1 MSGMGTT
8 LQLNNPTV
16 VAAFRSALIHQGII
30 ALLIFFLLA
39 MLWVS
44 VREWVPGPA
53 GLVPARGGRAAAE
66 PRGRQV
72 LRIGFGVLWILDG
85 LLQAQPAMPLG
96 LAANV
101 TQPAAAGSPGWVRG
115 LVDFAATGWTY
126 HPVSA
131 AAAAVWI
138 QVGIGIWLLTAARG
152 PWSRLGGLASVGW
165 GLAVWVFGEA
175 FGGIFAPGLSWLFG
189 APGAALLYAV
199 AGALIALPDRA
210 WAGPRLG
217 RGVLAGTGV
226 FLAGMALLQAWPGR
240 GFWPGTA
247 GRHPGNLPAMA
258 AGMAQTPQPGFLSSW
273 VSAFGTF
280 AAAHEFAVNLTV
292 VAALAAVGLALASGQ
307 RAVLRPAAGVLL
319 VLCAADWVLVQDLG
333 VFGGLGTDPNSMI
346 PFALV
351 VAGGYLAL
359 ALRSGPR
366 SGTGPRCH
374 RARHRPAPPPRRS
387 GRRGSPS
394 SRQGSGAGGTGPGR
408 AAWPCSSATP
418 ARAPSRAAGALGVA
432 IIGVI
437 PLAAASASASA
448 SPILAQALD
457 GSSAQLDFKAPA
469 FTLTNQS
476 GRPVSLAS
484 LRGKVVL
491 LTFLDPVCTSDCP
504 LIAQEF
510 RQADELLGG
519 HSRQVEL
526 VAVVTNPVYNQPE
539 YTAAF
544 DRQEHLST
552 LPNWQYLTGSVA
564 QLGEGVAAVRD
575 RRPDPSRGRD
585 DRAQR
590 HRLRHRPVGPDPHR
604 AELRSRPGHSQYPGV
619 VRGRAV
625 HRGAAEPGFLVT
637 TAPAAAAL
645 AARPGR
651 AGCRRAGRL
660 RQPGRGPGGT
670 VRAAGPP
677 VAGDLRGTTR
687 TGAGRCW

>member
-1 MSGMGTT
+1 MSGMGST

-39 MLWVS
+39 MIWVS

-53 GLVPARGGRAAAE
+53 TSFRPAAAELAAE

-96 LAANV
+96 LATNV
-101 TQPAAAGSPGWVRG
+101 TQPAADGSPGWVRG

-210 WAGPRLG
+210 WGGPRLG

-359 ALRSGPR
+359 ACVPAAAVAPAPAA
-366 SGTGPRCH
+366 TAAAP
-374 RARHRPAPPPRRS
+374 ARPAAAPTRPEGEPVHPEGEPIRPEGKPVQPAGEPGWRNWARPRRLALLI
-387 GRRGSPS
+387 GNASP
-394 SRQGSGAGGTGPGR
+394 RTLGAV
-408 AAWPCSSATP
+408 
-418 ARAPSRAAGALGVA
+418 GALGVA

-457 GSSAQLDFKAPA
+457 GSNAQLDFKAPA
-469 FTLTNQS
+469 FTLTNQN

-510 RQADELLGG
+510 RQADQLLGG

-564 QLGEGVAAVRD
+564 QLRKVWRQYGIAAQIL
-575 RRPDPSRGRD
+575 PAG
-585 DRAQR
+585 
-590 HRLRHRPVGPDPHR
+590 GMI
-604 AELRSRPGHSQYPGV
+604 GHSDIAYV
-619 VRGRAV
+619 IDRSGRT
-625 HRGAAEPGFLVT
+625 RTELNFEPGPG
-637 TAPAAAAL
+637 TASTQASFAGELSTAAQQNL
-645 AARPGR
+645 ASS
-651 AGCRRAGRL
+651 
-660 RQPGRGPGGT
+660 
-670 VRAAGPP
+670 
-677 VAGDLRGTTR
+677 
-687 TGAGRCW
+687 

>member
-1 MSGMGTT
+1 MSGMGST

-39 MLWVS
+39 MIWVS
-44 VREWVPGPA
+44 VREWVPGPRTSFHPAA
-53 GLVPARGGRAAAE
+53 GDLAAE

-72 LRIGFGVLWILDG
+72 LRIGFGMLWLLDG

-96 LAANV
+96 LATDV
-101 TQPAAAGSPGWVRG
+101 TQPAAGGSPGWVRG
-115 LVDFAATGWTY
+115 LADFAAQGWTY

-138 QVGIGIWLLTAARG
+138 QIGIGIWLLAAARG

-165 GLAVWVFGEA
+165 GLAVWIFGEA
-175 FGGIFAPGLSWLFG
+175 FGGIFAPGLSLLFG

-199 AGALIALPDRA
+199 AGALLALPDRA
-210 WAGPRLG
+210 WAGRRLG

-240 GFWPGTA
+240 GFWSGTA
-247 GRHPGNLPAMA
+247 GRQPGDLPSMVQD
-258 AGMAQTPQPGFLSSW
+258 MAQTSQPGFLSSW
-273 VSAFGTF
+273 VHGFGTF
-280 AAAHEFAVNLTV
+280 AAAHGFAVNLIV
-292 VAALAAVGLALASGQ
+292 VVALAAAGPALASGQ
-307 RAVLRPAAGVLL
+307 RAVLRPAVGLLL

-351 VAGGYLAL
+351 AVGGYLAVVS
-359 ALRSGPR
+359 A
-366 SGTGPRCH
+366 
-374 RARHRPAPPPRRS
+374 PASAVAP
-387 GRRGSPS
+387 
-394 SRQGSGAGGTGPGR
+394 A
-408 AAWPCSSATP
+408 ATP
-418 ARAPSRAAGALGVA
+418 ATPAGPPREQRGWRTWARPRRLASLIGNASPRTLGAVGALGVA

-437 PLAAASASASA
+437 PLATASASASA

-457 GSSAQLDFKAPA
+457 GSSAQLDFRAPA
-469 FTLTNQS
+469 FTLTDQN

-484 LRGKVVL
+484 LHGKVVL

-510 RQADELLGG
+510 RQADHLLGG
-519 HSRQVEL
+519 QSRQVEL

-544 DRQEHLST
+544 DRQEHMNT

-564 QLGEGVAAVRD
+564 QLKKVWRQYGIAAQIL
-575 RRPDPSRGRD
+575 PAG
-585 DRAQR
+585 
-590 HRLRHRPVGPDPHR
+590 GMI
-604 AELRSRPGHSQYPGV
+604 GHSDIAYV
-619 VRGRAV
+619 IDRSGRT
-625 HRGAAEPGFLVT
+625 RTELNFDP
-637 TAPAAAAL
+637 
-645 AARPGR
+645 
-651 AGCRRAGRL
+651 
-660 RQPGRGPGGT
+660 GPGT
-670 VRAAGPP
+670 ASTQASFADELSTAAQQALGSS
-677 VAGDLRGTTR
+677 
-687 TGAGRCW
+687 